1 MNTLPEVAAMWRL
14 DEQMKEPVRYL
25 HRQIA
30 AGRFRA
36 RKIGRNWMMTAADIE
51 YNLDQLANRPR
62 GGGHESRPDRSG
74 VAAVPSVASMRRR
87 RAAC

>member
-1 MNTLPEVAAMWRL
+1 MNTLAEVATMWRL

-30 AGRFRA
+30 AGKFRA
-36 RKIGRNWMMTAADIE
+36 RKIGRHWMMTAADVE
-51 YNLDQLANRPR
+51 YNLDQLANTPR
-62 GGGHESRPDRSG
+62 SR
-74 VAAVPSVASMRRR
+74 VAEQEPGSVSPMPSVASMRRR

>member
-1 MNTLPEVAAMWRL
+1 MNTLAEVAAMWRL

-30 AGRFRA
+30 VGKFRA
-36 RKIGRNWMMTAADIE
+36 RKIGRHWMMTADDVE
-51 YNLDQLANRPR
+51 YNLDQLANT
-62 GGGHESRPDRSG
+62 SRSR
-74 VAAVPSVASMRRR
+74 VAEPEPGSVSAMPSVASMRRR